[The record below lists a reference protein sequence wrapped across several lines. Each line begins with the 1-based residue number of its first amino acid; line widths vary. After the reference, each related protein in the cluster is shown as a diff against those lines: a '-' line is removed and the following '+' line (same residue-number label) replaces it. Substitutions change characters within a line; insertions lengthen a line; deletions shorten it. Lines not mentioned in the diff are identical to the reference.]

1 MKAFII
7 EDDSTLASELKR
19 LLEQNNYTVEVASDF
34 TNLASECLHS
44 EADIVLLDLNLPH
57 TDGINVAREIRS
69 ESQIPIIVLTSRTD
83 EVDEVMS
90 MRMGA
95 DDFISKP
102 YRPHILLAR
111 MDALLRRINAQ
122 DATRQIKHGG
132 AVLDIDKM
140 NITYNDESV
149 HLTQNEMR
157 ILQILMKNP
166 GVCIERQAIMY
177 DLWSSEDFIDD
188 NTLTVN
194 VNRLRKKL
202 ASIGL
207 EDFLITYRGR
217 GYAVNE

>member
-1 MKAFII
+1 MKAFIV
-7 EDDSTLASELKR
+7 EDDATLASELKR
-19 LLEQNNYTVEVASDF
+19 LLEQNNYEVEVASDF
-34 TNLASECLHS
+34 TNLCADCLGAK
-44 EADIVLLDLNLPH
+44 ADILLLDLNLPH
-57 TDGINVAREIRS
+57 TDGINVCRDIRAK
-69 ESQIPIIVLTSRTD
+69 SQLPIIVLTSRTD
-83 EVDEVMS
+83 EVDEVMC

-95 DDFISKP
+95 DDFIAKP

-122 DATRQIKHGG
+122 ESTRQIEHDGV
-132 AVLDIDKM
+132 VLDIDKM
-140 NITYNDESV
+140 SIANGDTSV

-166 GVCIERQAIMY
+166 GVCVERQAIMY
-177 DLWSSEDFIDD
+177 ELWSSEDFIDD

-202 ASIGL
+202 SSIGL

-217 GYAVNE
+217 GYAVSE

>member
-7 EDDSTLASELKR
+7 EDDVTLASELKR
-19 LLEQNNYTVEVASDF
+19 LLEQNNYDVQVAQDF
-34 TNLASECLHS
+34 TNLSEECLQS
-44 EADIVLLDLNLPH
+44 EADIVLLDLGLPC
-57 TDGINVAREIRS
+57 TDGINVCREIRS
-69 ESQIPIIVLTSRTD
+69 RSQLPIIVLTSRTD

-95 DDFISKP
+95 DDFIAKP

-122 DATRQIKHGG
+122 STLRQIKHAG
-132 AVLDIDKM
+132 ALLDIDKM
-140 NITYNDESV
+140 SISYEGNVE

-166 GVCIERQAIMY
+166 GVCCERQAIMY
-177 DLWSSEDFIDD
+177 ELWSSEDFIDD

-202 ASIGL
+202 SAIGL
-207 EDFLITYRGR
+207 DDFLITYRGR
-217 GYAVNE
+217 GYAVSE

>member
-1 MKAFII
+1 MKAFIV
-7 EDDSTLASELKR
+7 EDDATLASELKR
-19 LLEQNNYTVEVASDF
+19 LLEQNNYEVEVASDF
-34 TNLASECLHS
+34 TNLCADCLGAK
-44 EADIVLLDLNLPH
+44 ADILLLDLNLPH
-57 TDGINVAREIRS
+57 TDGINVCRDIRAK
-69 ESQIPIIVLTSRTD
+69 SQLPIIVLTSRTD
-83 EVDEVMS
+83 EVDEVMC

-95 DDFISKP
+95 DDFIAKP

-122 DATRQIKHGG
+122 ELTRQIEHDGV
-132 AVLDIDKM
+132 VLDIDKM
-140 NITYNDESV
+140 SIASGDRSV

-166 GVCIERQAIMY
+166 GVCVERQAIMY
-177 DLWSSEDFIDD
+177 ELWSSEDFIDD

-202 ASIGL
+202 SSIGL

-217 GYAVNE
+217 GYAVSE

>member
-7 EDDSTLASELKR
+7 EDDAVLATELQR
-19 LLEQNNYTVEVASDF
+19 LLEQNTYEVDVAADF
-34 TNLASECLHS
+34 TNLCADCLASNP
-44 EADIVLLDLNLPH
+44 DIVLLDLNLPH
-57 TDGINVAREIRS
+57 TDGMAVCREIRAK
-69 ESQIPIIVLTSRTD
+69 SQVPIIVLTSRTD
-83 EVDEVMS
+83 EIDEVMS

-95 DDFISKP
+95 DDFIAKP

-111 MDALLRRINAQ
+111 MDALLRRINAHE
-122 DATRQIKHGG
+122 ATRQIKHGG

-140 NITYNDESV
+140 SVNKDGNIV
-149 HLTQNEMR
+149 HLTINEMR

-166 GVCIERQAIMY
+166 GVCCERQAIMY
-177 DLWSSEDFIDD
+177 ELWSSDDFIDD

-217 GYAVNE
+217 GYAVVE

>member
-7 EDDSTLASELKR
+7 EDDATLASELKK
-19 LLEQNNYTVEVASDF
+19 LLEKNNYDVEVASDF
-34 TNLASECLHS
+34 PNLCAECLS
-44 EADIVLLDLNLPH
+44 AQADIVLLDLNLPH
-57 TDGINVAREIRS
+57 TDGINVCREIRS
-69 ESQIPIIVLTSRTD
+69 KSQIPIIVLTSRID

-95 DDFISKP
+95 DDFIAKP

-122 DATRQIKHGG
+122 DTTRQIKHAGV
-132 AVLDIDKM
+132 VLDIDKM
-140 NITYNDESV
+140 SV
-149 HLTQNEMR
+149 SFEDQMVHITQNEMR

-166 GVCIERQAIMY
+166 GVCCERQAIMY
-177 DLWSSEDFIDD
+177 ELWSSEDFIDD

-217 GYAVNE
+217 GYAIGE

>member
-1 MKAFII
+1 MKAFIV
-7 EDDSTLASELKR
+7 EDDATLASELKR
-19 LLEQNNYTVEVASDF
+19 LLEQNKYEVEVASDF
-34 TNLASECLHS
+34 ENLCAECLS
-44 EADIVLLDLNLPH
+44 AKADIVLLDLNLPH
-57 TDGINVAREIRS
+57 TDGITVCREIRS
-69 ESQIPIIVLTSRTD
+69 QSQLPIIVLTSRTD

-95 DDFISKP
+95 DDFIAKP

-122 DATRQIKHGG
+122 DITMQIEHNGV
-132 AVLDIDKM
+132 VLDIDKM
-140 NITYNDESV
+140 SISYENNAV

-166 GVCIERQAIMY
+166 GVCCERQAIMY
-177 DLWSSEDFIDD
+177 ELWSSEDFIDD

-202 ASIGL
+202 AAIGL

-217 GYAVNE
+217 GYAIAE

>member
-1 MKAFII
+1 MKAFIV
-7 EDDSTLASELKR
+7 EDDITLASELKR
-19 LLEQNNYTVEVASDF
+19 LLEQNNYEVEVANDF
-34 TNLASECLHS
+34 TNLRSVCLS
-44 EADIVLLDLNLPH
+44 SDPDIVLLDLNLPGA
-57 TDGINVAREIRS
+57 DGINVCRDIRS
-69 ESQIPIIVLTSRTD
+69 TSQVPIIVLTSRVD

-95 DDFISKP
+95 DDFIAKP

-111 MDALLRRINAQ
+111 MDALLRRINAHE
-122 DATRQIKHGG
+122 ATRQIKHGG

-140 NITYNDESV
+140 RVAYEDQVV

-166 GVCIERQAIMY
+166 GVCCERQAIMY
-177 DLWSSEDFIDD
+177 ELWSSDDFIDD

-217 GYAVNE
+217 GYAVVE